1 MDEATIAQTFLTLA
15 ILAIFVG
22 FLIWAIKSG
31 QFNNVEESKY
41 RMLSDK
47 TEKGGE
53 KGKEKTEEDKKA

>member
-31 QFNNVEESKY
+31 QFNNIEDPKY

-47 TEKGGE
+47 KEKNMEKGEG
-53 KGKEKTEEDKKA
+53 KTEEGKNQ

>member
-31 QFNNVEESKY
+31 QFNNVEGPKY

-47 TEKGGE
+47 TEKSGG
-53 KGKEKTEEDKKA
+53 KAKVKTEEDKKP

>member
-31 QFNNVEESKY
+31 QFNKIEDPKY

-47 TEKGGE
+47 KEKNMEKGEG
-53 KGKEKTEEDKKA
+53 KTEEGKNQ